1 MKGGSPA
8 VDAGPLRV
16 PGRHAFQR
24 IFQAQPFAIRSN
36 NALKHAAPSRTA
48 SNAARCDASSPHQL
62 SSSCAALSFFFALVV
77 DFAVVELV
85 LSPYSPFVVI
95 SSDASVFDRS
105 AAPALG
111 CEHFRQQLAGHK
123 RAKSIAQTA
132 IVPSDSRAFA
142 FVVCPNGSPSHRFL
156 WEKEAHQ
163 RFSTTKQ
170 YSGPR

>member
-16 PGRHAFQR
+16 PGRHAFHR
-24 IFQAQPFAIRSN
+24 IFQAQPFALRSN

-48 SNAARCDASSPHQL
+48 LNAARGDASSPHQL
-62 SSSCAALSFFFALVV
+62 SSSCAALSFFFAFVV
-77 DFAVVELV
+77 DFAVVEVV

-156 WEKEAHQ
+156 
-163 RFSTTKQ
+163 
-170 YSGPR
+170 